1 MRLICRRMLQM
12 CAVLGFL
19 AAAGTGGQAEIPPSA
34 EPLGSQVTA
43 ASDCGY
49 FAPVLSGDGQWI
61 AAATDCPE
69 SDSPPIRHVVRIH
82 RASRRAEAVTP
93 PGVFSASP
101 SISADGQRLVFLG
114 DGDLIPGQNPNHVL
128 QVFLYD
134 ARDLRYTQLTHFQ
147 SATENQFILKLQISG
162 NGDSVILTSDADF
175 VPGQN
180 EDGNEEVFVF
190 DLRTD
195 RVIQITHTTPPARH
209 HWSVI
214 SHDGQTVLFVEN
226 LKPQFLGGGTTLY
239 AWTRQTGEI
248 RLQIDSHFNVISGIF
263 DSLVLAGQGHRAAFV
278 SRLDFLGE
286 NPDLNSEVYTVDI
299 PSGTLRQVTHSSTCL
314 NLLPTLSA
322 DGRWLVFVSNCE
334 FDALNEDGSGNL
346 FAMRLDTG
354 EVIQLTHTGP
364 GLVGFELLSV
374 DLAGRTVAF
383 TVAGNL
389 PDKVMRSPQV
399 YTTKLP
405 ARKDEPI
412 APPRFVEAEDI
423 SGLVVS
429 AHDPAV
435 MYLTTKRWGIL
446 KSTDVGRSWKLSSY
460 RMGSEMVTCLV
471 EDRAQRGVLY
481 AGTANAG
488 LYRTADGGEYWFPVK
503 GLSSRRILSLA
514 IDPVIPG
521 RMSVRTPDG
530 LFWSADHGSRWELA
544 SDQHVANSEMPQ
556 VIPTSQAD
564 RLSDPSHP
572 SVLVARS
579 DTRGL
584 MLSRDGGEHWES
596 LRIQAPSKKGL
607 ESVLK
612 RPE

>member
-1 MRLICRRMLQM
+1 MRLICRRLLQM

-19 AAAGTGGQAEIPPSA
+19 SAAGTGGQAQSPPSG
-34 EPLGSQVTA
+34 EPLGAQVTA

-82 RASRRAEAVTP
+82 RDSRRVEPMTP
-93 PGVFSASP
+93 PGVFSAAP
-101 SISADGQRLVFLG
+101 SISADGQRVVFLG
-114 DGDLIPGQNPNHVL
+114 DGDLIPGQNPDHVL

-134 ARDLRYTQLTHFQ
+134 ARTHRYTQLTHIRN
-147 SATENQFILKLQISG
+147 ATENQLILKPQLSG
-162 NGDSVILTSDADF
+162 NGDSVVLTSDADL

-180 EDGNEEVFVF
+180 EDGNEEVFLF
-190 DLRTD
+190 DLRSNQVT
-195 RVIQITHTTPPARH
+195 QITHTTPPARH
-209 HWSVI
+209 HWSVF

-226 LKPQFLGGGTTLY
+226 LKPQFPGGSTNLY
-239 AWTRQTGEI
+239 AWTRQTGEL
-248 RLQIDSHFNVISGIF
+248 RLQLDSHIGVMAGVFE
-263 DSLVLAGQGHRAAFV
+263 SLVLAGQGHRAAFV

-286 NPDLNSEVYTVDI
+286 NPDLNFEVYTVDI

-314 NLLPTLSA
+314 NLLPTLST
-322 DGRWLVFVSNCE
+322 DGRWLVFVSNCA
-334 FDALNEDGSGNL
+334 FDALNDDGSGNL

-364 GLVGFELLSV
+364 ELVGFEPLSV
-374 DLAGRTVAF
+374 DLAGRTVAYA
-383 TVAGNL
+383 VGGNV
-389 PDKVMRSPQV
+389 PGTVMRSPQV
-399 YTTKLP
+399 FTANLP
-405 ARKDEPI
+405 ARQDEPI

-429 AHDPAV
+429 VHDPAV
-435 MYLTTKRWGIL
+435 MYMATKRWGLL
-446 KSTDVGRSWKLSSY
+446 KSTDTGRSWKLSSY
-460 RMGSEMVTCLV
+460 RLGSEIVTCLV
-471 EDRAQRGVLY
+471 EDPAQRGVLY

-521 RMSVRTPDG
+521 RMSVRTPEG
-530 LFWSADHGSRWELA
+530 LFWSADHGSRWEPA
-544 SDQHVANSEMPQ
+544 NDQHVANSEMPQ
-556 VIPTSQAD
+556 AIPTSQAD

-572 SVLVARS
+572 SVLVAGS
-579 DTRGL
+579 ETRGL
-584 MLSRDGGEHWES
+584 LLSRDGGEHWES
-596 LRIQAPSKKGL
+596 LKIQAPSRKGL